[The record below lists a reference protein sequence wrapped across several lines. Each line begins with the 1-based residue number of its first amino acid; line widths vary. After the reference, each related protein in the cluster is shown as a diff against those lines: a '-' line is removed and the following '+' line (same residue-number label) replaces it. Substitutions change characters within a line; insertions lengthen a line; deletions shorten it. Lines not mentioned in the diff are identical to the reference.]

1 MGNNNL
7 QRKYSLRKFKGVGLA
22 SAVIALCFANGTV
35 SADVSSGA
43 ELVSDTTKV
52 ESTKSVTFKDDTDKS
67 KTVKVDAVLEKGTV
81 EPTKANSNTGDVD
94 GNDTLNF
101 KSEATVN
108 YKLDSDK
115 SDLKPAETVKVGTG
129 TVTTPYDKKGLSY
142 DTDGKDYRESTVAKT
157 GDAVTEATGKKD
169 TVEVNGKVY
178 EYVRSEVKDA
188 EKVTY
193 EKTNFNDI
201 EAKVSPE
208 GMHNKLG
215 EIDYTKTTGKVY
227 LVEETADGQYGKFVV
242 VNGVASDE
250 DAVKKWKAGQT
261 DAKDFT
267 KANVTLEKGDT
278 ILVLDKDTY
287 AVGEG
292 KERVK
297 KTAIQRT
304 ESEPIPP
311 VDVTATFDGNQLLN
325 DGNVYN
331 STIQKETSKIT
342 IKDAGQDATV
352 GSVDDVNKEV
362 DNVTLLKFD
371 TSNKLEGKTLTA
383 YDNNNSRNVAFKV
396 LAEVN
401 SVNTQTAVL
410 SDYLKDINST
420 YYSIVKFFKSY
431 ASESEGS
438 KELINS
444 KEEAL
449 NNYIQETVDY
459 IKQNDIKFGIVDNK
473 LVFYNSDEQKISAL
487 KNKIENTKTVLDGLT
502 SKISGSSSSEN
513 ILPRT
518 EITYTGELTYNSNAE
533 KLLSGNLTVNYKEAS
548 YGSGGEVVTKTVVS
562 DEEMEL
568 KKLNF
573 KGKVTINQN
582 QNLIELVRSSSEE
595 KNNQEVETSSTITY
609 SKKEVISP
617 IRAYKVYGDEKAE
630 VTHYYKEQVP
640 KEIINELKGTVVMK
654 YVDQNGNQLAED
666 TILKDNVTVAQV
678 KTVEKDGKQVEVSRD
693 TVSVEYS
700 ANPQKELT
708 VDGVKFKLKGIL
720 PAGDKFKNTVEE
732 KGLVQEGTTTLVYE
746 YRLSMDAE
754 TVEIP
759 EYNGGATPL
768 DPPIVEIPEY
778 EGGVVPIDPPVVEI
792 PEYKGGVAP
801 IDPPVVEIP
810 EYEGGVGMIDPPV
823 VEIPEYEGGVVP
835 IDPPVVEIPE
845 YKLPEEPTP
854 QPDPTPNRNPQPK
867 EEPKLEQP
875 KKEEPKKNLPKEEL
889 KREELKQKDST
900 PIPSKEERNHHNS
913 TPVNNVEELPQT
925 GTGNEFAIFGAAAS
939 SILAGLGLVVPS
951 LKKED

>member
-43 ELVSDTTKV
+43 ELVSDTSKV

-129 TVTTPYDKKGLSY
+129 TVTTPYDKKSLSY

-201 EAKVSPE
+201 EATVSPE
-208 GMHNKLG
+208 GLHNKLG

-227 LVEETADGQYGKFVV
+227 LVEETAEGQYGKFVV
-242 VNGVASDE
+242 ANGVASDE

-261 DAKDFT
+261 EAKDFT

-331 STIQKETSKIT
+331 TTIQKQTSKIT

-371 TSNKLEGKTLTA
+371 TSNKLEGKLLTA
-383 YDNNNSRNVAFKV
+383 YDNNNSKTVAIPVFD
-396 LAEVN
+396 EVN
-401 SVNTQTAVL
+401 RVNAQSAIL
-410 SDYLKDINST
+410 SNYLKDINST
-420 YYSIVKFFKSY
+420 YYSIIKFFKSY
-431 ASESEGS
+431 VSESEGS

-449 NNYIQETVDY
+449 NSYIQETVDY
-459 IKQNDIKFGIVDNK
+459 IKQNDIKFGTVDNK
-473 LVFYNSDEQKISAL
+473 LVFYNSDEQKITAL
-487 KNKIENTKTVLDGLT
+487 KNKIENTKKVLDGLT
-502 SKISGSSSSEN
+502 SKILGSSYSEN

-533 KLLSGNLTVNYKEAS
+533 KLFSGNLTVNYKEAS

-582 QNLIELVRSSSEE
+582 QNLIELVQSSSEE

-678 KTVEKDGKQVEVSRD
+678 KKVEKDGKQVEVSRD

-732 KGLVQEGTTTLVYE
+732 KGLVKEGTTTLVYE
-746 YRLSMDAE
+746 YVMQIEAPKVDK
-754 TVEIP
+754 P
-759 EYNGGATPL
+759 EFN
-768 DPPIVEIPEY
+768 
-778 EGGVVPIDPPVVEI
+778 EGRVVPIDPPVVEI
-792 PEYKGGVAP
+792 PEYEGGVVP

-854 QPDPTPNRNPQPK
+854 QPDSTPYQNPQPK

-875 KKEEPKKNLPKEEL
+875 KKEKPKKNLPKEEL
-889 KREELKQKDST
+889 KREEPKQKDST
-900 PIPSKEERNHHNS
+900 LIPSKDESDYHKS
-913 TPVNNVEELPQT
+913 IPVNKVEELPQT
-925 GTGNEFAIFGAAAS
+925 GMGNEFAIFGAAAS

>member
-1 MGNNNL
+1 MGNNNV

-43 ELVSDTTKV
+43 ELVSDTSKV

-94 GNDTLNF
+94 GNDILNF

-142 DTDGKDYRESTVAKT
+142 NTDGKDYRESTVDKT

-201 EAKVSPE
+201 EATVSPE
-208 GMHNKLG
+208 GLHNKLG

-242 VNGVASDE
+242 ANGVASDE

-261 DAKDFT
+261 DA

-297 KTAIQRT
+297 KIAIQRT

-331 STIQKETSKIT
+331 STIQKQTSKIT

-352 GSVDDVNKEV
+352 GSADDVNKEV

-396 LAEVN
+396 LDEVN

-502 SKISGSSSSEN
+502 SKISESSSSEN

-518 EITYTGELTYNSNAE
+518 EISYTGELTYNSNAE
-533 KLLSGNLTVNYKEAS
+533 KLLSGNLTVNYHQDS
-548 YGSGGEVVTKTVVS
+548 YGDSGEIETKTLIS
-562 DEEMEL
+562 DKETDL
-568 KKLNF
+568 DKLNF

-582 QNLIELVRSSSEE
+582 QNLIELVQSSSEE
-595 KNNQEVETSSTITY
+595 KNDEEVETSSTITY

-630 VTHYYKEQVP
+630 VTHYYKERKA
-640 KEIINELKGTVVMK
+640 KEITNELKGTVVIK

-666 TILKDNVTVAQV
+666 TIIKDNVTVAKV
-678 KTVEKDGKQVEVSRD
+678 KTVEKDGKQVEISRENI
-693 TVSVEYS
+693 SIEYS

-708 VDGVKFKLKGIL
+708 VDGVQFKLKGIL
-720 PAGDKFKNTVEE
+720 KAGDKFKNTVEE
-732 KGLVQEGTTTLVYE
+732 KGLVQEGITTLVYE
-746 YRLSMDAE
+746 YVMQIEAPTDDK
-754 TVEIP
+754 P
-759 EYNGGATPL
+759 EFNEGRVVPI
-768 DPPIVEIPEY
+768 DPPVVDIPEY
-778 EGGVVPIDPPVVEI
+778 EGGVVPIDPPVVN
-792 PEYKGGVAP
+792 
-801 IDPPVVEIP
+801 
-810 EYEGGVGMIDPPV
+810 
-823 VEIPEYEGGVVP
+823 IPEYEGGVVP
-835 IDPPVVEIPE
+835 IDPPVVKIPE

-854 QPDPTPNRNPQPK
+854 QPEPTPTPEPSPEPQPEPTPMPTPK
-867 EEPKLEQP
+867 PEPKSEES
-875 KKEEPKKNLPKEEL
+875 KKEEPKPN
-889 KREELKQKDST
+889 DVT
-900 PIPSKEERNHHNS
+900 PSNEGNEHQTSVPTNK
-913 TPVNNVEELPQT
+913 VEELPQT

-939 SILAGLGLVVPS
+939 SILAGLGLVVPN

>member
-43 ELVSDTTKV
+43 ELVSDTSKV

-208 GMHNKLG
+208 GLHNKLG

-242 VNGVASDE
+242 ANGVASDE

-331 STIQKETSKIT
+331 STIQKQTSKIT

-371 TSNKLEGKTLTA
+371 TSNKLEGKLLTA
-383 YDNNNSRNVAFKV
+383 YDNNNSKTVAIPVFD
-396 LAEVN
+396 EVN
-401 SVNTQTAVL
+401 RVNAQSAIL

-420 YYSIVKFFKSY
+420 YYSIIKFFKSY
-431 ASESEGS
+431 VSESEGS

-449 NNYIQETVDY
+449 NSYIQETVDY
-459 IKQNDIKFGIVDNK
+459 IKQNDIKFGTVDNK
-473 LVFYNSDEQKISAL
+473 LVFYNSDEQKITAL

-502 SKISGSSSSEN
+502 SKILGSSYSEN

-562 DEEMEL
+562 DEKMEL

-582 QNLIELVRSSSEE
+582 QNLIELVQSSSEE

-678 KTVEKDGKQVEVSRD
+678 KDGKQVEVSRD

-746 YRLSMDAE
+746 YVMQIEAPTDDK
-754 TVEIP
+754 P
-759 EYNGGATPL
+759 EFN
-768 DPPIVEIPEY
+768 
-778 EGGVVPIDPPVVEI
+778 EGRVV
-792 PEYKGGVAP
+792 P

-854 QPDPTPNRNPQPK
+854 QPDSTPYQNPQPK

-875 KKEEPKKNLPKEEL
+875 KKEKPKKNLPKEEL
-889 KREELKQKDST
+889 KREEPKQKDST
-900 PIPSKEERNHHNS
+900 LIPSKDESDYHNS
-913 TPVNNVEELPQT
+913 IPVNKVEELPQT
-925 GTGNEFAIFGAAAS
+925 GMGNEFAIFGAAAS

>member
-35 SADVSSGA
+35 SADVSTGA

-52 ESTKSVTFKDDTDKS
+52 ESTKSVTFKDDTDQS
-67 KTVKVDAVLEKGTV
+67 KTVKFDAVLEKGTV
-81 EPTKANSNTGDVD
+81 EPTKANSNTGNVD

-208 GMHNKLG
+208 GLHNKLG

-227 LVEETADGQYGKFVV
+227 LVEEIADGQYGKFVV
-242 VNGVASDE
+242 ANGVASDE

-261 DAKDFT
+261 EAKDFT

-292 KERVK
+292 KKRVK

-304 ESEPIPP
+304 DSEPIQP
-311 VDVTATFDGNQLLN
+311 VDATATFEGNQLLN
-325 DGNVYN
+325 DGNVHN
-331 STIQKETSKIT
+331 STIQKQTSKIT
-342 IKDAGQDATV
+342 IKDAAQDDTI
-352 GSVDDVNKEV
+352 GTSDDVDKEV
-362 DNVTLLKFD
+362 ENVTLLKFD

-383 YDNNNSRNVAFKV
+383 YDNNNSRNVSFKV
-396 LAEVN
+396 LDEVN
-401 SVNTQTAVL
+401 SVDVQTAAL

-459 IKQNDIKFGIVDNK
+459 IKQNDIKFGIVDNN
-473 LVFYNSDEQKISAL
+473 LVFYNSDEQKISVL

-518 EITYTGELTYNSNAE
+518 ETSYTGELTYNSNVE
-533 KLLSGNLTVNYKEAS
+533 KLLSGNLTVKYHQDS
-548 YGSGGEVVTKTVVS
+548 YGNSGEVVTKTVIS
-562 DEEMEL
+562 DKETDL
-568 KKLNF
+568 DKINF
-573 KGKVTINQN
+573 EGKVTINQN
-582 QNLIELVRSSSEE
+582 QNLIELAQSSSEE
-595 KNNQEVETSSTITY
+595 NNDEVVETSSTITY

-666 TILKDNVTVAQV
+666 IILKDNVTVAQV

-720 PAGDKFKNTVEE
+720 PAGDKFKNTEEE
-732 KGLVQEGTTTLVYE
+732 KGLVQEGITTLVYE
-746 YRLSMDAE
+746 YVMQIEAPKDDK
-754 TVEIP
+754 P
-759 EYNGGATPL
+759 EFN
-768 DPPIVEIPEY
+768 
-778 EGGVVPIDPPVVEI
+778 EGRVVP
-792 PEYKGGVAP
+792 
-801 IDPPVVEIP
+801 
-810 EYEGGVGMIDPPV
+810 IDPPV

-854 QPDPTPNRNPQPK
+854 QPDPTPNQNPQPK

-889 KREELKQKDST
+889 KREEPKQKDST
-900 PIPSKEERNHHNS
+900 LIPSKDESDYHNS
-913 TPVNNVEELPQT
+913 TPVNKVEELPQT
-925 GTGNEFAIFGAAAS
+925 GMGNEFAIFGVAAS